1 MADIQPGV
9 DPSADP
15 TDSGTDMLDGL
26 DVVGRLDDVE
36 RRLYAHAEREKP
48 GGLTEPDPDGT
59 ERWEAGQVWAHM
71 AEFVGYWSGELERV
85 ISSYDGDAVPFGR
98 TKEDAGRIAGI
109 EIGRNEPIPD
119 LMSRVS
125 DSIAELKRK
134 LAGLT
139 SAEWNTVGR
148 HPTRGELD
156 AEAIVERFIVAH
168 LEEHADQLDT
178 LTAHG

>member
-1 MADIQPGV
+1 MGDIQPGV

-15 TDSGTDMLDGL
+15 TETGSDMLDGS
-26 DVVGRLDDVE
+26 DVMGRLNDVE
-36 RRLYAHAEREKP
+36 RRLNAHAEREKP
-48 GGLTEPDPDGT
+48 AGLTDPDPDGT
-59 ERWEAGQVWAHM
+59 ERWEAGQVWGHM

-85 ISSYDGDAVPFGR
+85 ITTYDGEAVAFGR
-98 TKEDAGRIAGI
+98 TKEDAGRITGI
-109 EIGRNEPIPD
+109 EMGLGAAIPD
-119 LMSRVS
+119 LMGRVR
-125 DSIAELKRK
+125 DSIAELRRL

-178 LTAHG
+178 LTAHD

>member
-1 MADIQPGV
+1 MGDIEPGV

-15 TDSGTDMLDGL
+15 TVGSTEMLDGS

-36 RRLYAHAEREKP
+36 RRLNAHAEREKP
-48 GGLTEPDPDGT
+48 DGLTDPDPGGT

-71 AEFVGYWSGELERV
+71 AEFVGYWSDELSRV
-85 ISSYDGDAVPFGR
+85 ISTYDGDPVPFGR
-98 TKEDAGRIAGI
+98 TKEDAGRIASI
-109 EIGRNEPIPD
+109 EMGRNEPIPE

-125 DSIAELKRK
+125 DSIAELKRS
-134 LAGLT
+134 LSGLT
-139 SAEWNTVGR
+139 PAEWNAVGR

-178 LTAHG
+178 LTASG